1 MMLRRSLLC
10 AASVRSS
17 GRRLK
22 VETATPARVAAFAF
36 PSLFRGLETMDQR
49 NSCITTAAWS
59 HQNVAP
65 PSNPQPDF
73 EIAQRYIRA
82 LTGADATP
90 VSFQTF
96 DDRIADKHRRNLLSS
111 VRIFHGTLR
120 QHWPE
125 LTRLNAAGA
134 GIFTTVNETDLAG
147 RSAQNIK
154 RVRAIFIDA
163 DSEQQTATAFR
174 LTGEANHRP
183 DIVVEIQPGEARLLL
198 GRRRV
203 PLDTFGLVQKAL
215 AERHFGSDP
224 SVNDLSRVMRLP
236 GTIHHKSAPALVK
249 LLKPA
254 AEVNGA

>member
-1 MMLRRSLLC
+1 
-10 AASVRSS
+10 
-17 GRRLK
+17 
-22 VETATPARVAAFAF
+22 
-36 PSLFRGLETMDQR
+36 MDQR

-73 EIAQRYIRA
+73 EMAQRYIRA

-183 DIVVEIQPGEARLLL
+183 DIVVESSPGKRHFYWVVDD
-198 GRRRV
+198 V

-215 AERHFGSDP
+215 ARHFGSDP